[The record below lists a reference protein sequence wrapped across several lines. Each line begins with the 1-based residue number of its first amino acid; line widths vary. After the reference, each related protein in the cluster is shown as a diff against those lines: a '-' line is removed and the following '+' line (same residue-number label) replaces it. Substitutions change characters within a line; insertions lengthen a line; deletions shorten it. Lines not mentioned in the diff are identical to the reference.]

1 MKGDWGHFS
10 AAGLLR
16 QLKSGDESETGAALS
31 LSGRF
36 NIGANDDIRWMAN
49 YGSGIGRYLGFGLGA
64 VSGVGGIS
72 NNKDKDVDSGFVA
85 RRPAFHRNQRT
96 TPLYTVANGRDTCR
110 DNYCTYA

>member
-31 LSGRF
+31 LSGCF

-49 YGSGIGRYLGFGLGA
+49 YGSGIGRYLGFGLGVDSVVA
-64 VSGVGGIS
+64 RNG
-72 NNKDKDVDSGFVA
+72 NLNTHDADSGFA
-85 RRPAFHRNQRT
+85 AWRTAFNGKLRT
-96 TPLYTVANGRDTCR
+96 THMYSVAGFTTARSLGGPGR
-110 DNYCTYA
+110 A